1 MKSLKISLVA
11 LFAMV
16 IGICSSAFTAA
27 NTAPVADDWFLYD
40 GSGSVTDINNYNYT
54 GSIASCNSNIR
65 MCAFKG
71 QRQAAPNQHLPTP
84 ASLSSASSASS
95 NFTIPVANLVVFKP

>member
-1 MKSLKISLVA
+1 MKRLKISFVA
-11 LFAMV
+11 LAAML
-16 IGICSSAFTAA
+16 IGICSSAFTA
-27 NTAPVADDWFLYD
+27 PGSSKLADDWFLYD

-54 GSIASCNSNIR
+54 GSIASCNSNVR

-95 NFTIPVANLVVFKP
+95 SFTVPVTNLVVFKP